1 MDGTMIEISSWNDLE
16 MILLGKQ
23 EMICNV
29 RLMKANHWIWKVSK
43 LTTIIQFV
51 TSTNVYKV

>member
-23 EMICNV
+23 ENDMQCEIDE
-29 RLMKANHWIWKVSK
+29 S
-43 LTTIIQFV
+43 
-51 TSTNVYKV
+51 